1 MRRET
6 NSFLIILT
14 FAFSIMLACIIST
27 ASVVIFG
34 QKNQINTGAS
44 SSSGNQTTANVR
56 PAGKQG

>member
-1 MRRET
+1 
-6 NSFLIILT
+6 
-14 FAFSIMLACIIST
+14 MLACIIST
-27 ASVVIFG
+27 ASVVIFE